1 MRRGAVQS
9 IAAIKPRLLLLFAAL
24 FTVLVPS
31 QACAEQTGV
40 HGRLEARGVK
50 LVLMQLLMVD
60 AMADC
65 G

>member
-1 MRRGAVQS
+1 MKRGAVQS
-9 IAAIKPRLLLLFAAL
+9 IAAIKPRLLLFAAL
-24 FTVLVPS
+24 LAVLLPS
-31 QACAEQTGV
+31 QACAEQTGA
-40 HGRLEARGVK
+40 HGRLAARGVQ